1 MLERRRVGMI
11 IAITSTGE
19 NLDSSFD
26 ERFGRSQYFIF
37 FDTQSNSFKAKENKK
52 NLQASQGAGIQ
63 SAQCIIDEGAEILI
77 TGNCGP
83 KAFQFLRMVGIEV
96 YLTKASTAKE
106 ALQHYQD
113 GKLHPLKEANVEGHW
128 G

>member
-1 MLERRRVGMI
+1 MI
-11 IAITSTGE
+11 VAITSTGE

-37 FDTQSNSFKAKENKK
+37 FDTELKKFKAKENTK

-83 KAFQFLRMVGIEV
+83 KAFQFLKMIGIQV
-96 YLTKASTAKE
+96 YLTRASTAKE
-106 ALQHYQD
+106 ALQHYQE
-113 GKLHPLKEANVEGHW
+113 GKLQPLKEANVESHW
-128 G
+128 A